1 MFSSIM
7 RSVPL
12 FLVNLLLMVTDFIFL
27 VNYRFIVS
35 MEIVKVGETD
45 AKFESTTTGSVKI
58 EVVNMPTLRYVR
70 RVTFTKLDMIGE
82 LRTF

>member
-1 MFSSIM
+1 
-7 RSVPL
+7 
-12 FLVNLLLMVTDFIFL
+12 
-27 VNYRFIVS
+27 
-35 MEIVKVGETD
+35 MEIVKIGETD